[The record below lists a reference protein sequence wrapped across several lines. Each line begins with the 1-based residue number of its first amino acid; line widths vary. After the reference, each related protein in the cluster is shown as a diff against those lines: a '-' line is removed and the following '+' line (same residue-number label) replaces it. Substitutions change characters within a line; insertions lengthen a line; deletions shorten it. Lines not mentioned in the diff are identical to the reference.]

1 MSRSPVSV
9 DPALGSAPGAPGLR
23 GASGEALSEV
33 MAFASHA
40 RTCLHASPADDVF
53 AATCRPA
60 RGDHDL
66 NAANDLA
73 QLHPEPRPAAVL
85 VPVIPRNG
93 ALYVILTLRAA
104 HLPTHAGQIAF
115 PGGKM
120 EPDDADP
127 EHTAL
132 REAHEEIGLEPA
144 NVTTLGCLDS
154 YQTGTGFR
162 ILPVVATVSPGVSLT
177 SDPAEVDDAF
187 EVPLAFLMDAG
198 NHRRHARE
206 WKGVLRHYYAIP
218 WENRYI
224 WGATAGILRN
234 LQETM
239 FPT

>member
-1 MSRSPVSV
+1 MG
-9 DPALGSAPGAPGLR
+9 DL
-23 GASGEALSEV
+23 ET
-33 MAFASHA
+33 FAAHA
-40 RTCLHASPADDVF
+40 TSCLHARPADNVF
-53 AATCRPA
+53 AVTCGPV

-73 QLHPEPRPAAVL
+73 QLHPAPRPAAVL
-85 VPVIPRNG
+85 VPIIQRAD
-93 ALYVILTLRAA
+93 ALHVILTLRAT

-120 EPDDADP
+120 EPDDTGPD
-127 EHTAL
+127 HTAL
-132 REAHEEIGLEPA
+132 REAHEEIGLEPGA
-144 NVTTLGCLDS
+144 VSTLGYLDS

-162 ILPVVATVSPGVSLT
+162 ILPVVATVAPDVALT
-177 SDPAEVDDAF
+177 PDPSEVDDAF
-187 EVPLAFLMDAG
+187 EVPLAFLMDPA

-206 WKGVLRHYYAIP
+206 WKGVLRHYYAMP

-234 LQETM
+234 LQETV